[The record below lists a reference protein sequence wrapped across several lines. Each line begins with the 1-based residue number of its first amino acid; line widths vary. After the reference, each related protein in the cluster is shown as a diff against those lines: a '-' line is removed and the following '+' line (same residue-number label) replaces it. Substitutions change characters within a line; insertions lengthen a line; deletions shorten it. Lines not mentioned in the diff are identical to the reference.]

1 MSLSF
6 SRLPARRHRSEP
18 VTMKMSRLALAAF
31 VTAAIAGGPAF
42 ADGNLDKGRSTFN
55 LCRACHS
62 LEAGKNL
69 IGPSLHGLFGRKAGT
84 APGYNYS
91 GAMKKADI
99 VWTAKTLDQY
109 LADPRKMIPGNK
121 MAFPGL
127 KTEQQREDLIA
138 YLSQAT
144 K

>member
-1 MSLSF
+1 MKSPIL
-6 SRLPARRHRSEP
+6 LLVAA
-18 VTMKMSRLALAAF
+18 VTLAA
-31 VTAAIAGGPAF
+31 AAPAF
-42 ADGNLDKGRSTFN
+42 ADGNPDKGKSLFN

-69 IGPSLHGLFGRKAGT
+69 IGPSLHGLLGRKAGT
-84 APGYNYS
+84 APNYNYS
-91 GAMKKADI
+91 AAMKDSGI
-99 VWTAKTLDQY
+99 VWTESAIKEY
-109 LADPRKMIPGNK
+109 IADPRKRVPGNK

-138 YLSQAT
+138 YLKQAT

>member
-1 MSLSF
+1 M
-6 SRLPARRHRSEP
+6 RLFLLGNRPLNRNPEP
-18 VTMKMSRLALAAF
+18 VMKPTTLLLAAI
-31 VTAAIAGGPAF
+31 VALSAVSAPAL
-42 ADGNLDKGRSTFN
+42 ADGNPDKGKSLFN

-84 APGYNYS
+84 APKYNYS
-91 GAMKKADI
+91 AAMKGSGITWNEHTIKEYI
-99 VWTAKTLDQY
+99 
-109 LADPRKMIPGNK
+109 ADPRKKVPGNK

-127 KTEQQREDLIA
+127 KTEQQREDLVA
-138 YLSQAT
+138 YLKKAT

>member
-1 MSLSF
+1 MTS
-6 SRLPARRHRSEP
+6 SRLLL
-18 VTMKMSRLALAAF
+18 VALIAF
-31 VTAAIAGGPAF
+31 VAAGGPAL
-42 ADGNLDKGRSTFN
+42 ADGNPDRGKSVFN

-91 GAMKKADI
+91 SAMKNAGEKGI
-99 VWTAKTLDQY
+99 VWNKKTIEQY
-109 LADPRKMIPGNK
+109 IADPRKMVPGNK

-127 KTEQQREDLIA
+127 KTDQQRDDLIA
-138 YLSQAT
+138 YLRQAT

>member
-1 MSLSF
+1 MTS
-6 SRLPARRHRSEP
+6 SRLLL
-18 VTMKMSRLALAAF
+18 VALIALVA
-31 VTAAIAGGPAF
+31 AGGPAL
-42 ADGNLDKGRSTFN
+42 ADGNPDKGKSVFN

-91 GAMKKADI
+91 SAMKNAGEKGI
-99 VWTAKTLDQY
+99 VWNKKTIEQY
-109 LADPRKMIPGNK
+109 IADPRKMVPGNK

-127 KTEQQREDLIA
+127 KTDQQRDDLIA
-138 YLSQAT
+138 YLRQAT